1 MQLAAAGRAYAAH
14 MPCTHYYRYRAHAM
28 QTSCTRYA
36 HAHKYTRLPSS
47 AALRYAPRGDCFS
60 RAKSF
65 LSMSKTSRIWPARN
79 AAQEADRPRLVG
91 ASGNRGA
98 LILLVKPPLG
108 PNLVYDMKSFRCQ
121 LVKPTLG
128 ERDATQERRAAEE
141 RRVLRLPGLWRPLF
155 VGRVLFVGRCSIR
168 FQHGCYQ
175 FAQPRNNRGGG

>member
-1 MQLAAAGRAYAAH
+1 MH
-14 MPCTHYYRYRAHAM
+14 MPCTHQRRYHAHAM
-28 QTSCTRYA
+28 HTPCTRHAHVMHTPCTRHAHYA
-36 HAHKYTRLPSS
+36 HAHEYTRLPSS

-60 RAKSF
+60 RAESF

-98 LILLVKPPLG
+98 LILLVKPQLG
-108 PNLVYDMKSFRCQ
+108 PNLVYDMKHFRCQ

-155 VGRVLFVGRCSIR
+155 FVGRCSTIR
-168 FQHGCYQ
+168 FPTVCST
-175 FAQPRNNRGGG
+175 A

>member
-1 MQLAAAGRAYAAH
+1 
-14 MPCTHYYRYRAHAM
+14 MPCTCHAHAHAHARHMHAHAM
-28 QTSCTRYA
+28 HTPCTRHAHVMHTPCTRHAHYA
-36 HAHKYTRLPSS
+36 HAHEYTRLPSS

-98 LILLVKPPLG
+98 LILLVKPQLG
-108 PNLVYDMKSFRCQ
+108 PNLVYDMKHFRCQ

-155 VGRVLFVGRCSIR
+155 FVGRCSTIR
-168 FQHGCYQ
+168 FPTVCST
-175 FAQPRNNRGGG
+175 A